1 MALISKG
8 IKLYRMPGD
17 NTKDTYEGVT
27 FDNTYGVELI
37 GLQEV
42 GELAGIGAGST
53 RDKIE
58 VTTLADDRHVY
69 VEGIQAESDAS
80 AISFKFLFNDKLF
93 AFLKSVSANEE
104 SVRNGSAP
112 ANVTL
117 PTYAVCIPVG
127 ANYHAFSFKGY
138 ISDLKVNSAAVNSA
152 ITMSMSLTPAEAI
165 AFNAAASASAE

>member
-8 IKLYRMPGD
+8 IKLFCKHNDG
-17 NTKDTYEGVT
+17 TSDTYTGVT
-27 FDNTYGVELI
+27 ADSTYGIELI

-58 VTTLADDRHVY
+58 VTTLADDKHVY

-80 AISFKFLFNDKLF
+80 AISFKFLFNDALF
-93 AFLKSVSANEE
+93 SYLKETAAKETSIRSGAVDYD
-104 SVRNGSAP
+104 
-112 ANVTL
+112 L
-117 PTYAVCIPVG
+117 PTYSVRIPVG
-127 ANYHAFSFKGY
+127 ANYHDFQFKGY

-152 ITMSMSLTPAEAI
+152 ITMSMSLTPAEEI
-165 AFNAAASASAE
+165 SFKAAE

>member
-8 IKLYRMPGD
+8 IKLYCKVGD
-17 NTKDTYEGVT
+17 GTKDTYGNVT

-58 VTTLADDRHVY
+58 VTTLADDKHMY

-80 AISFKFLFNDKLF
+80 AISFKFLFDDKLF
-93 AFLKSVSANEE
+93 GYLKDVSTSETA
-104 SVRNGSAP
+104 VRNGSAP

-117 PTYAVCIPVG
+117 PTFFICFPAGTG
-127 ANYHAFSFKGY
+127 AHAFSFKGY
-138 ISDLKVNSAAVNSA
+138 ISDLKLDSASVNSAL
-152 ITMSMSLTPAEAI
+152 TMSLSLTPAEEI
-165 AFNAAASASAE
+165 AFNATATVAE

>member
-8 IKLYRMPGD
+8 IKLYAKAGD
-17 NTKDTYEGVT
+17 STSDTYEGAT
-27 FDNTYGVELI
+27 KHDSFGVELI

-69 VEGIQAESDAS
+69 VEGIQAETDAS
-80 AISFKFLFNDKLF
+80 AITFKFLFNDKLF
-93 AFLKSVSANEE
+93 NYLKAMSKKEDA
-104 SVRNGSAP
+104 VRNGTAP
-112 ANVTL
+112 VNATL
-117 PTYAVCIPVG
+117 TTYAVSIPAG
-127 ANYHAFSFKGY
+127 AGEHAFTFKGY

-165 AFNAAASASAE
+165 AFTAAE